1 MHPARIMDLGRLH
14 PRAVRRDS
22 PARQGARGAG
32 RSLGG
37 DAGRLVAG
45 ELTERHRQ
53 GAAASCLKAVLPP
66 AAQGAVLKKFTCA
79 ALTFDVQGWSYNI
92 LNMRWPLL
100 RSKPFGGDM
109 SHQPE
114 QAAKLRTRALS
125 VRDMARSLSDANDRT
140 SLCQYA
146 KDLEAQADQLD
157 EQKDRPA

>member
-92 LNMRWPLL
+92 LNMRWLGYYVPSLLGVTCPTNLSRPL
-100 RSKPFGGDM
+100 SCEHAP
-109 SHQPE
+109 
-114 QAAKLRTRALS
+114 
-125 VRDMARSLSDANDRT
+125 
-140 SLCQYA
+140 
-146 KDLEAQADQLD
+146 
-157 EQKDRPA
+157 